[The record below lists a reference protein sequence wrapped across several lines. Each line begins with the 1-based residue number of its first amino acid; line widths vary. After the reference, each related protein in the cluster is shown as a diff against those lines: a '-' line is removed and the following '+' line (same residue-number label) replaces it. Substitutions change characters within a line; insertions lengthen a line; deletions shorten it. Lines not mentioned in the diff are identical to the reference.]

1 MPAKNLFVA
10 TAEAL
15 WKGLTMRNI
24 IRGFLWSLA
33 ITSMHYVGIAA
44 LQVPDGHYKLQPFLV
59 LLSALIS
66 WVVCLVGVILMAQ
79 METHLGQQC
88 FFSVVATLGVAA
100 MHFTGMSAASFWSKT
115 PPSAVRGYPP
125 EIAIAVASIAIIT
138 CIGANGLL
146 AHSATVSRNKLAEIV
161 WTRRELWRTIAQKE
175 NAEAAA
181 TARSEFIASASH
193 EIRTPLHH
201 LQGYSDLLSRTE
213 LTEEGRMLLYAI
225 QRATK
230 TLSLITNNVLDWSR
244 LERDAETVCR
254 PVALNMRT
262 VCESIIVLLPN
273 KDDEAEVD
281 ILVVVT
287 PDVPPSLFLDETY
300 LHRILMN
307 VLSNALKFTRSG
319 YILLMIEIR
328 GGKLVATVK
337 DTGCGIPASFIPQMF
352 EPFKQAQ
359 TRGSQR
365 GTGLGL
371 SIIKQLLQK
380 MDGTIDVNS
389 VYFEPGDSEALLSGT
404 TITISIPLQPSTT
417 SSSKP
422 TTAKPPPKIA
432 ILPTDNERQLEGL
445 QIAWERFG
453 YEVTQVEDITDISD
467 RTYQY
472 VWADL
477 PYLKKQRENIR
488 KLLDLQHT
496 KVLVPYDT
504 QENGREL
511 PEIVSAPHVYL
522 LQKPLIWH
530 SFEQRIAA
538 QDRASNKSGLPRTVR
553 FASQVQLLDGDD
565 KEKLQAVAPVESAA
579 NNKSVILL
587 VEDNPVSDDIYKYV
601 ANYFLSLSTDQSEAR
616 KEDAGFTRIRS
627 PPRIRRRG
635 RH

>member
-1 MPAKNLFVA
+1 MLVSKVQASANLSI
-10 TAEAL
+10 
-15 WKGLTMRNI
+15 G
-24 IRGFLWSLA
+24 
-33 ITSMHYVGIAA
+33 
-44 LQVPDGHYKLQPFLV
+44 
-59 LLSALIS
+59 
-66 WVVCLVGVILMAQ
+66 MA
-79 METHLGQQC
+79 
-88 FFSVVATLGVAA
+88 
-100 MHFTGMSAASFWSKT
+100 AASFWST
-115 PPSAVRGYPP
+115 LPPSNVRGYPP
-125 EIAIAVASIAIIT
+125 ELAIAVASIAIVT

-175 NAEAAA
+175 NAEQAAA
-181 TARSEFIASASH
+181 ARSDFIASASH

-319 YILLMIEIR
+319 YILLMIEMR
-328 GGKLVATVK
+328 AGKLVATVK

-371 SIIKQLLQK
+371 SIIKHLLQK
-380 MDGTIDVNS
+380 MDGTIDVES
-389 VYFEPGDSEALLSGT
+389 VYLEPGDSEMSQSGS
-404 TITISIPLQPSTT
+404 TITITIPLQPSTT
-417 SSSKP
+417 TPTSKP
-422 TTAKPPPKIA
+422 STAKAPPKIA
-432 ILPTDNERQLEGL
+432 VLPTENDRQLEGL
-445 QIAWERFG
+445 QIAWDKFG
-453 YEVTQVEDITDISD
+453 CEVTFVQAIPEIRDD
-467 RTYQY
+467 TYKY

-477 PYLKKQRENIR
+477 AYLKKYRENIQT
-488 KLLDLQHT
+488 LLNLKNT

-504 QENGREL
+504 QENVKGL
-511 PEIVSAPHVYL
+511 PEIVSAANVYL

-530 SFEQRIAA
+530 SFEQRITA
-538 QDRASNKSGLPRTVR
+538 QDRASNKSGMPRTVR
-553 FASQVQLLDGDD
+553 FASQVELLNDSN
-565 KEKLQAVAPVESAA
+565 KEKREAVAPIEPATT
-579 NNKSVILL
+579 KFVILL
-587 VEDNPVSDDIYKYV
+587 VEDNPVSPSAYLFCTST
-601 ANYFLSLSTDQSEAR
+601 ANNKINTD
-616 KEDAGFTRIRS
+616 
-627 PPRIRRRG
+627 
-635 RH
+635 